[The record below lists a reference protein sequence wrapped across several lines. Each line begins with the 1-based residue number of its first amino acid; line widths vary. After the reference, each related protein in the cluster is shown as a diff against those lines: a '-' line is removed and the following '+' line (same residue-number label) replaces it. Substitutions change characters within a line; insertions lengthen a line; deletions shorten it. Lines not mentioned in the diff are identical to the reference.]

1 MKADAALTT
10 GAFGSQPRQKLGLL
24 GGELLWRENA
34 LLLQFGQPFD
44 LGEYVDFLGSLTTV
58 GFRLHGQDRQR
69 KRVRQVETGLLPRT
83 SAVQVLP
90 SPEPHRRRYG

>member
-34 LLLQFGQPFD
+34 LLLEFGQPFD

-58 GFRLHGQDRQR
+58 GFRLRRGRRPTSFRRVAGRTIYRHDGQ
-69 KRVRQVETGLLPRT
+69 
-83 SAVQVLP
+83 A
-90 SPEPHRRRYG
+90 